1 MELSPTDIRN
11 HHFATQLRGYDKT
24 EVDTFKEQTAQVLEQ
39 SKQLQVRLTMEL
51 EAIKLQV
58 AGLRQ
63 FEDTIKG
70 AAIDARRNADATVAN
85 ARKEAEL
92 ILQKAKNEVE
102 TLITTRQ
109 QRIVESEAQLEKL
122 ELTRRAYIQKLR
134 AMITSHLELVEAIIS
149 SEAAPKAASPKPAPK
164 SEDDLEITDSSEM
177 RRGRRETIATPP
189 SRVTPEHTEEAN
201 APSHIIPVAA
211 PADPAP
217 ADPVAAS
224 LHAIR
229 GNETPRGPV
238 DPDLAAALEKYGRQN
253 QPQHQDQAAPIP
265 APDEM
270 VETSTRADEVPHGF
284 VSNAQEVKPVGQ
296 TAPAPNGNIPAEV
309 LAKELDAVVQKF
321 SEEMDKAAK
330 S

>member
-39 SKQLQVRLTMEL
+39 SKQEQMRLTMEL

-70 AAIDARRNADATVAN
+70 AAIDARRNADATVAT

-149 SEAAPKAASPKPAPK
+149 SEAAPKAASPNRRPK
-164 SEDDLEITDSSEM
+164 AKMILKSPTPPKCDAVAARLSP
-177 RRGRRETIATPP
+177 RRRRE
-189 SRVTPEHTEEAN
+189 SRPN
-201 APSHIIPVAA
+201 
-211 PADPAP
+211 
-217 ADPVAAS
+217 
-224 LHAIR
+224 
-229 GNETPRGPV
+229 TPRKPTRRATLY
-238 DPDLAAALEKYGRQN
+238 PWPLPPLRL
-253 QPQHQDQAAPIP
+253 PPIWSRHRCTLF
-265 APDEM
+265 EVM
-270 VETSTRADEVPHGF
+270 KLRADRSIPNLPPH
-284 VSNAQEVKPVGQ
+284 SRN
-296 TAPAPNGNIPAEV
+296 TAA
-309 LAKELDAVVQKF
+309 
-321 SEEMDKAAK
+321 
-330 S
+330 